1 MSRSSRDNARS
12 NLWSGS
18 VVIWSASSLRS
29 VDKGCSVGEGR
40 MRKREK
46 TYHALQGIEQL
57 CSVGLWVT

>member
-29 VDKGCSVGEGR
+29 VYRVTVLVESKVER
-40 MRKREK
+40 REEEKK
-46 TYHALQGIEQL
+46 THHALQGIEQL
-57 CSVGLWVT
+57 C